1 MTVEPHASPTAAA
14 PDPGRSWRGKSP
26 AERTAERR
34 QRLLDAGLEVF
45 TARGFP
51 ASRVRDVCR
60 EAGLTER
67 YFYESFAGKEA
78 LLIALAEQI
87 VADLLVAA
95 APGIALAESDRD
107 AAVDAAARAVVCSL
121 TDDPRRARILFVE
134 VVGVSRQIEDHR
146 RAIIGGLTDVVRGA
160 AASSFGPWVTT
171 STETELICRAVV
183 GAVQEL
189 LVAHVRGEL
198 ALSQDELI
206 VNFGR
211 VFRQAGPVIAA
222 MAGQQDINRVG
233 SRA

>member
-1 MTVEPHASPTAAA
+1 MTVEPHAPPTVAG

-26 AERTAERR
+26 VQRATERR
-34 QRLLDAGLEVF
+34 EQLLDAALEVF

-78 LLIALAEQI
+78 LLIALSERI
-87 VADLLVAA
+87 VADLLAAA
-95 APGIALAESDRD
+95 APGLELAASDREAAID
-107 AAVDAAARAVVCSL
+107 AAGRAVVHSL

-134 VVGVSRQIEDHR
+134 VVGVSREIEDHR
-146 RAIIGGLTDVVRGA
+146 RAIIGGLADVIRA
-160 AASSFGPWVTT
+160 AAARAFGPWVAR
-171 STETELICRAVV
+171 STETELIGRALV

-198 ALSQDELI
+198 SLSQDELI
-206 VNFGR
+206 LNFGR
-211 VFRQAGPVIAA
+211 VFRQAGPIMAA
-222 MAGQQDINRVG
+222 MAGQQDINRTG

>member
-1 MTVEPHASPTAAA
+1 MTSEATPTLTAA
-14 PDPGRSWRGKSP
+14 PDLGRPWRGKRP
-26 AERTAERR
+26 AERVAERR
-34 QRLLDAGLEVF
+34 ERLLDAGLEVF

-60 EAGLTER
+60 QAGLTER
-67 YFYESFAGKEA
+67 YFYESFASKEA
-78 LLIALAEQI
+78 LLIALAERI
-87 VADLLVAA
+87 VAELLAAA
-95 APGIALAESDRD
+95 APGLALVERDRD
-107 AAVDAAARAVVCSL
+107 AAIDAAGAAVIRSL

-134 VVGVSRQIEDHR
+134 IVGVSREIEDR
-146 RAIIGGLTDVVRGA
+146 RREIIGGLADVVRA
-160 AASSFGPWVTT
+160 AAARAFGAWVAT
-171 STETELICRAVV
+171 STEAALICRALI

-211 VFRQAGPVIAA
+211 VFRQAGPIMAA
-222 MAGQQDINRVG
+222 MAGQQDVNRAG